1 MKGDQMP
8 KQKENTCRINVFIAP
23 DMLEKLKLEASEKG
37 TTVSG
42 LIRMLLIDHTKT
54 KPDKE

>member
-1 MKGDQMP
+1 MP
-8 KQKENTCRINVFIAP
+8 KQKENTCRINVFITP

-54 KPDKE
+54 KPDKD